1 MTMIDLLTDPD
12 GFFAE
17 RADAP
22 SLTGPTLVVLLVA
35 VVGIAGS
42 LPVLRASTAAL
53 PDEAGFVGTIIY
65 ASGVI
70 GGVIGVLVVWVLYA
84 VAFHVVSAAIFGA
97 EGGFRDTL
105 ALTGWGFV
113 PRIPEGIMSAAVT
126 YAVFTGVAF
135 PSDPLAASRFVRQL
149 QNDPLLQLTGWLGL
163 VFLAW
168 SAMLWTFAMRHGRGL
183 TLREAGLTVAVPV
196 GVRLVLFL
204 LGQLGA
210 FASLLLVL
218 P

>member
-12 GFFAE
+12 GFFAA
-17 RADAP
+17 RADSP
-22 SLTGPTLVVLLVA
+22 SLRGPTLVVLLVA
-35 VVGIAGS
+35 VIGIAGS

-70 GGVIGVLVVWVLYA
+70 GGVIGVLIVWLLYA
-84 VAFHVVSAAIFGA
+84 IAFHVVSAVVFGA
-97 EGGFRDTL
+97 DGAFRDTL
-105 ALTGWGFV
+105 ALTGWGFA
-113 PRIPEGIMSAAVT
+113 PRIPEGIISAGVT
-126 YAVFTGVAF
+126 YVVFTGVTF
-135 PSDPLAASRFVRQL
+135 PSDPMQASRFVQQL
-149 QNDPLLQLTGWLGL
+149 QNDPLLELTGWLSL

-196 GVRLVLFL
+196 GVRLLLFL
-204 LGQLGA
+204 LGRVGV
-210 FASLLLVL
+210 FASLLVVL